1 MENYYELLQDIARS
15 GFQGNWYNTWLLTMK
30 AEIQYLENTG
40 VNAAE
45 ILCWIKDK
53 IEEEIDREVTG
64 VG

>member
-1 MENYYELLQDIARS
+1 
-15 GFQGNWYNTWLLTMK
+15 MK

>member
-15 GFQGNWYNTWLLTMK
+15 GFQANWHNTWLLTMK

-40 VNAAE
+40 VNAVE

>member
-15 GFQGNWYNTWLLTMK
+15 GFQGNWHDTWLLTMK
-30 AEIQYLENTG
+30 AEIQYLEDTG

-45 ILCWIKDK
+45 ILCWVKDK
-53 IEEEIDREVTG
+53 IEEEVGREVTG

>member
-1 MENYYELLQDIARS
+1 MENYYELLQDIARL
-15 GFQGNWYNTWLLTMK
+15 GFQGNWHDTWLLTMK

-45 ILCWIKDK
+45 ILSWIKDK